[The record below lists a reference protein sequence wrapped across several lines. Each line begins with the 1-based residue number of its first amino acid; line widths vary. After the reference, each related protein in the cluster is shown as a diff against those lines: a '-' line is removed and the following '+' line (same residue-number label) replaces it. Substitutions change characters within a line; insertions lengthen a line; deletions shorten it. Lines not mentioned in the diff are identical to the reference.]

1 MVDQSVDPAH
11 MLRAVLSGI
20 DDAFVLLSG
29 QGELTMLNAAGTE
42 VFSDAQPDAG
52 VGLLERVRS
61 ASTFAWEDA
70 LGRVYAVRVC
80 PLGSGTAPVVLRLS
94 RRQDYEQLRHTHA
107 EFLQVVSHDLRSPL
121 ATIGLAASALA
132 SGDLGTLSAG
142 QQAMLGK
149 ISNAAE
155 AMARLVENIQAAG
168 RYDPGTG
175 LYEMDL
181 QPVDLLALVQRV
193 VAELVTPPDKAA
205 QRVELALS
213 ADIPLI
219 RADAGML
226 ERAIVNLLDN
236 AVKYTPDGG
245 TIRVELNANDSA
257 VTLSVADNGP
267 GIPLAD
273 RERVFEKHVRLA
285 RAETRR
291 VRGSG
296 LGLFIVRSVAE
307 RHGGRALLESEEG
320 KGSIFRLRLPA
331 GGPTVAEGAG

>member
-1 MVDQSVDPAH
+1 
-11 MLRAVLSGI
+11 
-20 DDAFVLLSG
+20 
-29 QGELTMLNAAGTE
+29 
-42 VFSDAQPDAG
+42 
-52 VGLLERVRS
+52 
-61 ASTFAWEDA
+61 
-70 LGRVYAVRVC
+70 
-80 PLGSGTAPVVLRLS
+80 VVLRLS
-94 RRQDYEQLRHTHA
+94 RRQDYEHLRHTHA

-149 ISNAAE
+149 ISSAADS
-155 AMARLVENIQAAG
+155 MARLVENIQAAG

-181 QPVDLLALVQRV
+181 QPVDLLELVQRV
-193 VAELVTPPDKAA
+193 VEELVIPPDKPA
-205 QRVELALS
+205 QRVEMALA
-213 ADIPLI
+213 ADVPLI

-245 TIRVELNANDSA
+245 TIRVELIADDSA
-257 VTLSVADNGP
+257 VTLSVADSGP

-273 RERVFEKHVRLA
+273 RERVFEKHVRLV
-285 RAETRR
+285 RSETRR

-307 RHGGRALLESEEG
+307 RHGGRALLESDEG
-320 KGSIFRLRLPA
+320 KGSTFRLRLPA
-331 GGPTVAEGAG
+331 SGPTVAGDAS